1 MAGAKHTPLYEEHL
15 ELGAKIVEFGGWEMP
30 LHYPQGILSEHL
42 ATRKYGG
49 LFDISHMCRLRISG
63 RDALPFLQYVLT
75 SNAAALLPGI
85 AQYTIIPD
93 ETGGAIDDGYLYR
106 ISDSDYLLVTN
117 AANAEKDW
125 QWLQQYTPRFPDL
138 AFEDVTGNLA
148 MFALQGPKTK
158 AVLEAVIGNK
168 TGIPEP
174 LLNRLINSE
183 LMGADV
189 TIART
194 GYTGEPLGF
203 ELFQPADMAAS
214 IWRKLLDSGEEHG
227 IVPVGLGARDT
238 LRLEAGFPLYGQELG
253 TDADGRDIPIFAL
266 SAARFAVSFS
276 PVKGDFI
283 GRETLYQQFQ
293 EVKLRREA
301 RLDTPDDKLL
311 VPRSIYLM
319 ALLGDGI
326 ARAGS
331 QVLVDDRTVGKVTSG
346 TVVPYWKF
354 EGSGTMTT
362 PGDESARRTIC
373 LAYLDAG
380 LSEGQKAEVIIRDKP
395 VSAVIVRRHIGG
407 EAPPYARPLLPNNT
421 KNNARAKGEKTMEE
435 LAVNLVQKAQE
446 NTTWRQQQAINLI
459 PSEQTAS
466 PLVKLLTIADP
477 SHRYAEHRKV
487 EALGNLDAFYYQ
499 GTKFIAE
506 VEKQVQEQLKKFLV
520 CSEVEARL
528 ISGLMANATTYSGI
542 MDYLNRTDRHREPKR
557 MRYVMN
563 HHIGR
568 GGHLSA
574 QPMGTLRDFVSIDP
588 TTDRWAVVNF
598 PVLAENPYQID
609 TARATELIARYQPE
623 LLIFGKSMIIYREPV
638 QEIVRIIA
646 DIKPKPIIMY
656 DAAHVLGL
664 FGPYFQEPFK
674 EGADI
679 VTGSTHKTFFGTQR
693 GIIAS
698 NMSPDSDYSELWGS
712 ILRRSFPGSVSNH
725 HLGTLLGLLMAAY
738 EMNTYG
744 RDYQR
749 QVMAN
754 AKAFALAL
762 KERGLQV
769 EGDPAVSHTET
780 HQVLL
785 RVGYARGVEMAERL
799 EENNIIVNFQALPD
813 DEGFTASS
821 GLRTGV
827 QEMTRFGMKETDF
840 SELADY
846 MAAVILEK
854 KNVAREVA
862 RFRQRFTTMHYCL
875 PEEKARPLID
885 KILESLLKS

>member
-1 MAGAKHTPLYEEHL
+1 M
-15 ELGAKIVEFGGWEMP
+15 
-30 LHYPQGILSEHL
+30 S
-42 ATRKYGG
+42 
-49 LFDISHMCRLRISG
+49 
-63 RDALPFLQYVLT
+63 LP
-75 SNAAALLPGI
+75 
-85 AQYTIIPD
+85 
-93 ETGGAIDDGYLYR
+93 
-106 ISDSDYLLVTN
+106 
-117 AANAEKDW
+117 
-125 QWLQQYTPRFPDL
+125 
-138 AFEDVTGNLA
+138 
-148 MFALQGPKTK
+148 
-158 AVLEAVIGNK
+158 
-168 TGIPEP
+168 
-174 LLNRLINSE
+174 
-183 LMGADV
+183 
-189 TIART
+189 
-194 GYTGEPLGF
+194 
-203 ELFQPADMAAS
+203 
-214 IWRKLLDSGEEHG
+214 
-227 IVPVGLGARDT
+227 
-238 LRLEAGFPLYGQELG
+238 
-253 TDADGRDIPIFAL
+253 
-266 SAARFAVSFS
+266 
-276 PVKGDFI
+276 
-283 GRETLYQQFQ
+283 
-293 EVKLRREA
+293 
-301 RLDTPDDKLL
+301 
-311 VPRSIYLM
+311 
-319 ALLGDGI
+319 GDGI
-326 ARAGS
+326 ARAGN
-331 QVLVDDRTVGKVTSG
+331 QVLVDGRTVGKVTSG

-354 EGSGTMTT
+354 EGPGTIAT
-362 PGDESARRTIC
+362 PGEESARRIIC

-407 EAPPYARPLLPNNT
+407 EAPPYARPLLPNNI
-421 KNNARAKGEKTMEE
+421 KNNASAKGEEAMEE
-435 LAVNLVQKAQE
+435 LAATLVQKAHD
-446 NTTWRQQQAINLI
+446 NTIWRQQQAINLI

-487 EALGNLDAFYYQ
+487 EALGNMDAFYYQ
-499 GTKFIAE
+499 GTRFIAE
-506 VEKQVQEQLKKFLV
+506 VEKEVQAQLKKFLD

-528 ISGLMANATTYSGI
+528 ISGLMANATAYSGI
-542 MDYLNRTDRHREPKR
+542 ADYLNRTDRHTEPRR

-588 TTDRWAVVNF
+588 ATDRWAVVNF

-609 TARATELIARYQPE
+609 IARATELITRYQPE
-623 LLIFGKSMIIYREPV
+623 LLIFGKSMIIYHEPV
-638 QEIVRIIA
+638 SEIARIIA
-646 DIKPKPIIMY
+646 DMKPKPIIMY

-664 FGPYFQEPFK
+664 FGPHFQEPLK

-698 NMSPDSDYSELWGS
+698 NMSPDSNYSELWGS
-712 ILRRSFPGSVSNH
+712 ISRRSFPGSVSNH

-749 QVMAN
+749 QVLAN

-769 EGDPAVSHTET
+769 EGDPAVNHTET

-827 QEMTRFGMKETDF
+827 QEMTRFGMKEADF
-840 SELADY
+840 AELADY

-854 KNVAREVA
+854 KSVAREIA

-875 PEEKARPLID
+875 PEDKARPLID
-885 KILESLLKS
+885 KMLGNLLKS